1 MVYQNPHDWNSFI
14 DYYDTVRGWI
24 RERLAQEMVRPFL
37 PEIGVRIVDIGGG
50 DGRDSVWLA
59 GLGYDVT
66 LLDPSKAMLQR
77 ARERAEAYHVHLN
90 IIEDDHTVL
99 EQEEMR
105 DFDMAISHGVLM
117 YCDDPMVH
125 IKYTVASLKPGGY
138 LSLLTNNYGGAKTKL
153 QAKGA
158 DGQKALDKLKETHT
172 STNNLGIEVWAHTRG
187 QIEEMLSVAGLK
199 VLQVRGVRS
208 EHDYD
213 DRSWMEVTEKEL
225 NRILERERELGKDE
239 SYMDEKA
246 QMLHYIAGK
255 PQNTF

>member
-1 MVYQNPHDWNSFI
+1 MTYQTAPYDWSSFI

-24 RERLAQEMVRPFL
+24 RERLTQEAIQPFL
-37 PEIGVRIVDIGGG
+37 PETGARIVDVGGG
-50 DGRDSVWLA
+50 DGCDSVWLA

-77 ARERAEAYHVHLN
+77 ARDRADDHHVRLN
-90 IIEDDHTVL
+90 IVEGDHTVL
-99 EQEEMR
+99 GQGEIR
-105 DFDMAISHGVLM
+105 DFDMALSHGVLM
-117 YCDDPMVH
+117 YCDDPMAH
-125 IKYTVASLKPGGY
+125 IRYAAASLRPGGR
-138 LSLLTNNYGGAKTKL
+138 LSLLTNNYGGAKTKI

-172 STNNLGIEVWAHTRG
+172 SINNLGIEVWAHTSD
-187 QIEEMLSVAGLK
+187 QIEEMLSAAGLE

-213 DRSWMEVTEKEL
+213 NRPWAEVSEKEL

-239 SYMDEKA
+239 SYMGEKA
-246 QMLHYIAGK
+246 QMLHYAAEK
-255 PQNTF
+255 PQST